1 MNIIKKLGIVFGI
14 AIFAIIIAGIYKFN
28 FTNSDILIKDEAQIN
43 THDGPYFIGGV
54 NVFLENGIS
63 DIPPAPNSASK
74 IITRYFG
81 NDAKGD
87 LNGDGVEDIAFLLT
101 QETGGSGTF
110 FYVVALLGGK
120 TPTLS
125 VFLGDRIAPQPM
137 SIKNGILVVNYADRN
152 PGESFTVQ
160 PSLGKSLYLKLD
172 PKTLQ
177 FGEVVQNFEGE
188 ADPKRMTLDMTTW
201 RWIRTTY
208 NNDTEI
214 LPRTENKFTLTFK
227 KDKTFSATT
236 DCNSIGG
243 EYIVE
248 GNKITF
254 GQMIS
259 TMMYCEGSQE
269 GDFAKM
275 LTETQTFLFTSKGE
289 LVLGLKNDSGSMIF
303 R

>member
-1 MNIIKKLGIVFGI
+1 
-14 AIFAIIIAGIYKFN
+14 
-28 FTNSDILIKDEAQIN
+28 
-43 THDGPYFIGGV
+43 
-54 NVFLENGIS
+54 
-63 DIPPAPNSASK
+63 
-74 IITRYFG
+74 
-81 NDAKGD
+81 
-87 LNGDGVEDIAFLLT
+87 
-101 QETGGSGTF
+101 
-110 FYVVALLGGK
+110 
-120 TPTLS
+120 
-125 VFLGDRIAPQPM
+125 
-137 SIKNGILVVNYADRN
+137 
-152 PGESFTVQ
+152 
-160 PSLGKSLYLKLD
+160 
-172 PKTLQ
+172 
-177 FGEVVQNFEGE
+177 VQNFEGE

-214 LPRTENKFTLTFK
+214 LPRTENKSTLTFK

-248 GNKITF
+248 GNKIPF

-275 LTETQTFLFTSKGE
+275 LTETQTFLFTSKWE